1 MFTTSKMRS
10 HFLGMLLISL
20 MIAAAGCASTKT
32 SESTGEFIDDSAI
45 TANVKAALLA
55 DKETPGMSIQ
65 VETFKGR
72 VQLSGF
78 VNNEEQVKRAAEV
91 AGRMKGV
98 KQVINNITVKS
109 DGNSQR

>member
-1 MFTTSKMRS
+1 MKTNSVIRHLLTLL
-10 HFLGMLLISL
+10 FLSFFVV
-20 MIAAAGCASTKT
+20 GCASTKT

-55 DKETPGMSIQ
+55 DKKTPGMSIQ

-78 VNNEEQVKRAAEV
+78 VNTAEEAKHAEQVAA
-91 AGRMKGV
+91 GIKGV
-98 KQVINNITVKS
+98 KAVTNKIEVK
-109 DGNSQR
+109 